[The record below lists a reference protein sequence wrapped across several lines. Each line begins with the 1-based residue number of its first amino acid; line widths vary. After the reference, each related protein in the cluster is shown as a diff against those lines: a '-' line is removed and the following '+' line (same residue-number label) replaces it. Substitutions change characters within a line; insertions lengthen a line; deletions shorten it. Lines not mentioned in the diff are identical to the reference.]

1 MHDELDTLHWLL
13 LQNISTISA
22 TIAALKTRSKP
33 LEDVKVVLG

>member
-1 MHDELDTLHWLL
+1 MHDVLDTLVTAAK
-13 LQNISTISA
+13 NISTINA

>member
-1 MHDELDTLHWLL
+1 MHDVMDILVIL
-13 LQNISTISA
+13 LQNISTINA

>member
-1 MHDELDTLHWLL
+1 MHDVMDILVILV
-13 LQNISTISA
+13 QNISTINA